1 MAKTEVPEQTLPL
14 TPAVFHILLVLTRA
28 DRHGYAIKQ
37 EVERFTDGALR
48 LGPGTLYWSIK
59 RMVEDGLIEESDER
73 PDPELDDERRR
84 YYGLTD
90 WGVRVSQAEARRL
103 ARVVSVARDRGL
115 LESLTPSRTEE
126 A

>member
-1 MAKTEVPEQTLPL
+1 MAKSDRPEDALPL
-14 TPAVFHILLVLTRA
+14 TPAVFHILLSLTRA
-28 DRHGYAIKQ
+28 ERHGYAIKQ

-59 RMVEDGLIEESDER
+59 RMLEDGLIEESDER

-84 YYGLTD
+84 YYRLTD

-103 ARVVSVARDRGL
+103 AQVVSVARDRGL
-115 LESLTPSRTEE
+115 LGSWTQSRTEE

>member
-1 MAKTEVPEQTLPL
+1 MAKADGPEDAIPL
-14 TPAVFHILLVLTRA
+14 TPAVFHILLALIGGE
-28 DRHGYAIKQ
+28 RHGYAIKK
-37 EVERFTDGALR
+37 EVERFTEGALR

-84 YYGLTD
+84 YYRLTD

-103 ARVVSVARDRGL
+103 AQVVSVARDRGL
-115 LESLTPSRTEE
+115 LGSWTPSRTEE

>member
-1 MAKTEVPEQTLPL
+1 MAKADLPQDAIPL
-14 TPAVFHILLVLTRA
+14 TPAVFHILLTLTRGE
-28 DRHGYAIKQ
+28 RHGYAIKQ

-73 PDPELDDERRR
+73 PDPEFDDERRR
-84 YYGLTD
+84 YYRLTD
-90 WGVRVSQAEARRL
+90 WGLRVSRAEASRL
-103 ARVVSVARDRGL
+103 AQVVSVARDRGL
-115 LESLTPSRTEE
+115 LESLTPSRAEE